1 MKIKLM
7 IQSLSPLALLTII
20 RNYTFIWTDDLGN
33 KYNIKQILS
42 NNSFLLIVDLVCL
55 LWILLSIW
63 FFVEFKA
70 FFYANTQEGDTITIH
85 KEKTDESLNFFI
97 TLILP
102 LVIDNVGTWQGMTV
116 FFIIL
121 IMICILLAKT
131 NLFYAN
137 PILTILGY
145 HIFEFTFDKEEITQ
159 CICICDKKSSSILLE
174 KEKIAPVYRQITTNI
189 YFIKER

>member
-20 RNYTFIWTDDLGN
+20 RNYAFIWTDNLGN

-70 FFYANTQEGDTITIH
+70 FFYANTQEGGTITIH